1 MPATIQDVAK
11 ASGVSVGTVSRALNN
26 YPDVSAK
33 TRAKVLEAVRELGY
47 SPNLM
52 AKNLS
57 SKHIQNI
64 SVILSG
70 FLEEKMFN
78 GFETI
83 LMRGAYEYAEEHG
96 LEVSL
101 YVINGKIQMEK
112 SYEQMCY
119 EHNLAGA
126 ILLGLKTTDPYCET
140 LGASRYPCVTIDLE
154 VAGDNVTSVTID
166 HIAAFKELTQYLID
180 CGHRKIVLV
189 NGRKN
194 AMVTLERLA
203 GAYEAMEKNGLMLT
217 NDDIIYTNFLRE
229 EAYDGVLRYF
239 SEHSP
244 DSATAF
250 LCMSDMLA
258 IGTMQALRH
267 LGRRVPQDYSI
278 VGYDG
283 LELTEYTDPPL
294 TTVDQNIFEKGYK
307 AAQVL
312 HSRIR
317 GERVPNRVV
326 LPHTLAIRGSVRNI

>member
-11 ASGVSVGTVSRALNN
+11 AAGVSVGTVSRALNH
-26 YPDVSAK
+26 YPDVSDK
-33 TRAKVLEAVRELGY
+33 TRAKVLQAVRELGY

-64 SVILSG
+64 ALILSG
-70 FLEEKMFN
+70 FLEERMFN
-78 GFETI
+78 GFESI

-101 YVINGKIQMEK
+101 HVINGKIQLEK
-112 SYEQMCY
+112 SYEQLCY

-154 VAGDNVTSVTID
+154 VPGDNVTNVTID
-166 HIAAFKELTQYLID
+166 HIAAFEELTQYLID

-194 AMVTLERLA
+194 AMVSLERLA
-203 GAYEAMEKNGLMLT
+203 GAYDAMERNGLTLT

-229 EAYDGVLRYF
+229 EALEGVLQYF
-239 SEHSP
+239 STHGP
-244 DSATAF
+244 DSVTAF

-258 IGTMQALRH
+258 IGAMQAVRQR
-267 LGRRVPQDYSI
+267 GGRVPQDYSI

-283 LELTEYTDPPL
+283 LEITEYTDPPM
-294 TTVDQNIFEKGYK
+294 TTVDQNIFQKGYE
-307 AAQVL
+307 AAHIL
-312 HSRIR
+312 HRRIR
-317 GERVPNRVV
+317 GEKVPRRVV
-326 LPHTLAIRGSVRNI
+326 LPHTLAIRGSVRTL

>member
-64 SVILSG
+64 AVILSG

-126 ILLGLKTTDPYCET
+126 ILLGLKTTV
-140 LGASRYPCVTIDLE
+140 S
-154 VAGDNVTSVTID
+154 
-166 HIAAFKELTQYLID
+166 
-180 CGHRKIVLV
+180 
-189 NGRKN
+189 
-194 AMVTLERLA
+194 
-203 GAYEAMEKNGLMLT
+203 
-217 NDDIIYTNFLRE
+217 
-229 EAYDGVLRYF
+229 
-239 SEHSP
+239 
-244 DSATAF
+244 
-250 LCMSDMLA
+250 
-258 IGTMQALRH
+258 LRH
-267 LGRRVPQDYSI
+267 HRSRGRGR
-278 VGYDG
+278 
-283 LELTEYTDPPL
+283 
-294 TTVDQNIFEKGYK
+294 
-307 AAQVL
+307 
-312 HSRIR
+312 
-317 GERVPNRVV
+317 
-326 LPHTLAIRGSVRNI
+326 

>member
-64 SVILSG
+64 AVILSG

-180 CGHRKIVLV
+180 CGHKKIVLV

-203 GAYEAMEKNGLMLT
+203 GAYEAMEKNGLTLT
-217 NDDIIYTNFLRE
+217 NDNIIYTNFLRE

-244 DSATAF
+244 GSATAF

-258 IGTMQALRH
+258 IGTMQALRQ
-267 LGRRVPQDYSI
+267 LGRRVPQDYSV